1 MNDVTTMTAETAK
14 DFRFGNSTESNPTI
28 FPSDIELEIVS
39 ENERMDFLP
48 NRFLQDIPSLIR
60 FENWL
65 YNTAEELSE
74 DYQGG
79 YWEMAKINFTNP
91 ETQQKD
97 SIFFM
102 YPDMDSNLT
111 CSNAMNYSEGVMDA
125 KTFGFICT
133 IFAFG
138 RVMTNQAAR
147 NLIAIK
153 DWLGDVYYESLEN
166 SEDAAQILI
175 GRKFNREVV
184 KFID

>member
-1 MNDVTTMTAETAK
+1 MTNLTTMTAEDAK
-14 DFRFGNSTESNPTI
+14 DFRFSNSTAENPTT
-28 FPSDIELEIVS
+28 FPSDIKLKIVS
-39 ENERMDFLP
+39 EIERSNFLS
-48 NRFLQDIPSLIR
+48 NRLTDVKTLIH
-60 FENWL
+60 FESWL
-65 YNTAEELSE
+65 YNTAEELS
-74 DYQGG
+74 DNYTGG
-79 YWEMAKINFTNP
+79 QWQMAEISFTNP
-91 ETQQKD
+91 YTQRED
-97 SIFFM
+97 AIFFM
-102 YPDMDSNLT
+102 YPDMTNNLT

-166 SEDAAQILI
+166 SEDAAQILT